1 MSNIH
6 GTHNDGLHLMECQCN
21 RNALY
26 LQSLR
31 SPCSDGCGCGSTTGY
46 CKATSLIGPGAMTAV
61 IDDANEITYIY
72 GNIIHENYHMPLGE
86 CQPFI
91 VLPTNLETYRTLVFK
106 TEMFDG
112 VMLND
117 KIILAEVPSADWP
130 VMVFRNGLKMREGQE
145 NDYVITGKEITFT
158 FNPTVSTDRFEI
170 IYRYVKVGV

>member
-1 MSNIH
+1 M
-6 GTHNDGLHLMECQCN
+6 GTLVCQHNDAPVHM
-21 RNALY
+21 
-26 LQSLR
+26 QSLR
-31 SPCSDGCGCGSTTGY
+31 WPCGDPQCGCGCGRCSESRNPLVKEINRTAGL
-46 CKATSLIGPGAMTAV
+46 STAV